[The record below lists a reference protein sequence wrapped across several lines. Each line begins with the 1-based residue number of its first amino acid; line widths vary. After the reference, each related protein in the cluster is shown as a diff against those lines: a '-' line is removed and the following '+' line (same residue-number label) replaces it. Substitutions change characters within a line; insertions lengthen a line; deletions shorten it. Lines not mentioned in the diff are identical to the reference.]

1 MPKEYAS
8 AMIEVASAAR
18 AAFGALDLDQ
28 LARLVDQLPV
38 LLWSTDEQLRVTSRR
53 GGGLDLLGPVPTPQ
67 EGLRVGDGSLEAP
80 AESARAVAA
89 HRAALLGTPTAY
101 EVTIRG
107 RTFSARVEPLRESV
121 AGGGD
126 GRIVGVMGMAFDITD
141 RRRAEDALRE
151 SEARLRTIIE
161 TEPECVKLLD
171 AQGRLLDMNPAGL
184 AMVEA
189 DSLDVVRGRSIV
201 EIVTPEHRA
210 AFTELHR
217 RVFAG
222 ESGTLEF
229 EIIGLKGKRSWMETH
244 AVPLRDASG
253 TIQAALG
260 ITRDVSRRKIAERAL
275 VESEER
281 FCKAFY
287 ANALPLL
294 ITRLDDGMVL
304 DANAAFTALVNR
316 PRDEIIGQTT
326 VALGVVDAG
335 RRAAIIEMLAKT
347 GVVTDIEIEL
357 RPRGSPPRTGV
368 LSLVRLELGGQPCT
382 LGTYRDV
389 TEAKRAE
396 EQLRASRAAL
406 RNLAT
411 REQDIRESERTRIA
425 REIHDSLGQAL
436 TAFKLQL
443 AAARDAARKE
453 APALEARLHETALMV
468 DDLVKSVRRIATD
481 LRPPILDQ
489 LGLPA
494 AVEWLAQDF
503 SHRTGIRCEAT
514 VLPTDDAIVD
524 ELATALFR
532 IVQEALTNVLRHAGA
547 TRVNIELAMKSGCV
561 ALEIND
567 DGSGITEADTI
578 GPGSLGIL
586 GMRERASAVGGVLE
600 VTPRAGGG
608 TRVAA
613 WFPPASI
620 AGRERPAR

>member
-1 MPKEYAS
+1 MLHAATPIAAEHLIKLVNQMPAV
-8 AMIEVASAAR
+8 M
-18 AAFGALDLDQ
+18 
-28 LARLVDQLPV
+28 
-38 LLWSTDEQLRVTSRR
+38 WSTDADLQLTSRT
-53 GGGLDLLGPVPTPQ
+53 GGVLAVFDHLPGTV
-67 EGLRVGDGSLEAP
+67 DGIPIGTFVDPEDRETVL
-80 AESARAVAA
+80 AA
-89 HRAALLGTPTAY
+89 HRAALGGQSAFY
-101 EVTIRG
+101 ETRFQG
-107 RTFSARVEPLRESV
+107 RIFSARVEPLR
-121 AGGGD
+121 D
-126 GRIVGVMGMAFDITD
+126 GSGPIVGVVGLAFDITE

-161 TEPECVKLLD
+161 SEPECVKLVD
-171 AQGRLLDMNPAGL
+171 SQGRLLDMNPAGL
-184 AMVEA
+184 AMVQA
-189 DSLDVVRGRSIV
+189 DCIDVLRGLPIV
-201 EIVTPEHRA
+201 DIVAPEHRA
-210 AFTELHR
+210 AFAELHR

-229 EIIGLKGKRSWMETH
+229 EIVGLKGKRSWLATH
-244 AVPLRDASG
+244 AVPLRDAAG
-253 TIQAALG
+253 TIQALLG
-260 ITRDVSRRKIAERAL
+260 ITRDISRRRIAERAL

-443 AAARDAARKE
+443 AAAQEAARKE

-503 SHRTGIRCEAT
+503 SHRTGIRCD
-514 VLPTDDAIVD
+514 VRLLPVNDTITDD
-524 ELATALFR
+524 LATALFR
-532 IVQEALTNVLRHAGA
+532 IVQE
-547 TRVNIELAMKSGCV
+547 
-561 ALEIND
+561 
-567 DGSGITEADTI
+567 
-578 GPGSLGIL
+578 
-586 GMRERASAVGGVLE
+586 
-600 VTPRAGGG
+600 
-608 TRVAA
+608 
-613 WFPPASI
+613 
-620 AGRERPAR
+620 